1 MNSLDYENFKK
12 MYLKGLKKTYK
23 NGSKEQRKILRK
35 EVEEHPRLST
45 MQKNAILKALKGTK
59 KVHNRTKKVLGYS
72 LSNEIE
78 MFPNKAKN
86 EQ

>member
-35 EVEEHPRLST
+35 EIEEHPRLST
-45 MQKNAILKALKGTK
+45 MQKNAILKAMKG
-59 KVHNRTKKVLGYS
+59 TKKVLGYN
-72 LSNEIE
+72 LSNKIE
-78 MFPNKAKN
+78 TFPNKAKN
-86 EQ
+86 E